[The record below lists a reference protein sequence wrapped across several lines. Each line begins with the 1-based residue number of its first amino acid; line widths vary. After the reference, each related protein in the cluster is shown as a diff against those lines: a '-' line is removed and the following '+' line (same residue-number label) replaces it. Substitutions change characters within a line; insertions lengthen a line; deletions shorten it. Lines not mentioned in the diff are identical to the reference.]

1 MSIYFLISFFLFYA
15 PFLLCSATP
24 QMRSCLFLEKYPW
37 TSKQKD
43 PQSFSS
49 FPNWLIISWILYY
62 INCSFQPYSVVW
74 QPFHNSN
81 GELILT
87 QRGMLVVC
95 VSEKSAYLR
104 NICISPFTLAWFVS
118 LIFTVRES
126 LWFLF
131 LKLSSMPR
139 MLDRVSLKVLPLTG
153 CGMKKKERQGN
164 RTVKVFGILTV
175 SISILRILV
184 WMKTDTLWVP

>member
-1 MSIYFLISFFLFYA
+1 
-15 PFLLCSATP
+15 
-24 QMRSCLFLEKYPW
+24 MRSYLYLEKYPW